1 MHQQA
6 RGRPQQPSQA
16 SGVQRQERIHQVPPR
31 DGHTIGLERAMVAI
45 DWPVARSFK
54 VLVGKVTFCGAD
66 TPPVRIL
73 SVLHPKA
80 LQAHSCPRQHDQS
93 SSWFFSWRRK
103 KFISPLFPVRSP
115 PEGKPFP
122 MRAMYSTSMLLYA
135 ALLTVAAVRT
145 SSASL
150 PELRA
155 RGAGPSMRGR
165 FAAFASGFSHG
176 RPLALTGSTRS
187 LCSRTASLSTSGAY
201 AVAAPW
207 RRPLRRSAR
216 CFLFPPADPVL
227 RCQNLARRCLALRPA
242 CGRVPFRPTASVVL
256 CC

>member
-1 MHQQA
+1 
-6 RGRPQQPSQA
+6 
-16 SGVQRQERIHQVPPR
+16 
-31 DGHTIGLERAMVAI
+31 
-45 DWPVARSFK
+45 
-54 VLVGKVTFCGAD
+54 
-66 TPPVRIL
+66 
-73 SVLHPKA
+73 
-80 LQAHSCPRQHDQS
+80 
-93 SSWFFSWRRK
+93 
-103 KFISPLFPVRSP
+103 
-115 PEGKPFP
+115 

-165 FAAFASGFSHG
+165 FAAFASGFSPG